1 MSTFYLSTSIPYV
14 NSSPHVGFALELVQ
28 ADALARHRR
37 LLGDEVWFQ
46 TGTDDNSL
54 KNVRAAADAGVATGE
69 LVARNSAR
77 FERLSTILD
86 VRHDTFVRTGSDPR
100 HEPAV
105 RALWQACRA
114 NGDLYRKSYSGLY
127 CVGCEQFYDDG
138 ELTGGFCP
146 EHGTVPE
153 LISEENWFF
162 RLSHY
167 EGRLLEL
174 IEDGTLKIVPEH
186 RRNEV
191 LSLVRTGLHDIS
203 VSRSSSRAGGWG
215 IPVPDDPSEVV
226 YVWFDALA
234 NYLSGLSFG
243 SAPEVFDRHWTEASE
258 RCHLIGK
265 GISKFHAI
273 YWPAI
278 LLSAGIALPTRL
290 LVHGYLTVDG
300 RKIGKSFGN
309 GIDPEPIVAQ
319 YGGPDA
325 LRYYLLR
332 HIRPFDDGDFSGE
345 RLRTAWN
352 GELADQVGNL
362 ASRVLA
368 LIEKQ
373 CGGIVPRLR
382 ENEFTRSTDQ
392 LQDAVLAAWGRY
404 EFHAAL
410 ALIVGHAGAANARLV
425 QRAPWTDAK
434 RLKDD
439 PAEEAVHLS
448 ARIEE
453 SLAEQVHALCVIG
466 RLLLP
471 FLPSSATAL
480 LAKFGHEAPKFYVG
494 ELASCGRRVDPG
506 SVLFPKR
513 QDKVAA

>member
-1 MSTFYLSTSIPYV
+1 MTRFYLSTSIPYV

-28 ADALARHRR
+28 ADALARHQR
-37 LLGDEVWFQ
+37 LLGNDVWLQ

-54 KNVRAAADAGVATGE
+54 KNVRAAAAEGVGTEE
-69 LVARNSAR
+69 LVARNSTR
-77 FERLSTILD
+77 FERLSAILD
-86 VRHDTFVRTGSDPR
+86 VQSDTFVRTGSDPR

-105 RALWQACRA
+105 HALWKACRA
-114 NGDLYRKSYSGLY
+114 SGDLYRKAYSGLY
-127 CVGCEQFYDDG
+127 CVGCEQFYDEG
-138 ELTGGFCP
+138 ELTDGCCP

-153 LISEENWFF
+153 PVTEENWFF
-162 RLSHY
+162 RLSRY
-167 EGRLLEL
+167 ERPLLDL
-174 IEDGTLKIVPEH
+174 IEGGTLEIIPEH
-186 RRNEV
+186 RRKEV
-191 LSLVRTGLHDIS
+191 LSLIRSGLHDIS

-234 NYLSGLSFG
+234 NYLSGVSFG
-243 SAPEVFDRHWTEASE
+243 TNPEVFDRHWTRSAT

-278 LLSAGIALPTRL
+278 LLSAGVALPTRL

-309 GIDPEPIVAQ
+309 GIDPEPVVAE
-319 YGGPDA
+319 YGTPDA

-332 HIRPFDDGDFSGE
+332 HIRPFDDGDFSE
-345 RLRTAWN
+345 ARLQTAWN
-352 GELADQVGNL
+352 GELADQIGNL

-368 LIEKQ
+368 LVKKQ
-373 CGGIVPRLR
+373 CDGFVPPLR

-392 LQDAVLAAWGRY
+392 LLDAVLAAWPRH

-410 ALIVGHAGAANARLV
+410 ALIVGHAASANARLV
-425 QRAPWTDAK
+425 QRAPWTDARK
-434 RLKDD
+434 LKD
-439 PAEEAVHLS
+439 EAGEAASYLS
-448 ARIEE
+448 GRIEE
-453 SLAEQVHALCVIG
+453 SLAEQVHALCAIG

-471 FLPSSATAL
+471 FLPSSAAAL
-480 LAKFGHEAPKFYVG
+480 LGKFGHGVPKFYDDVVV
-494 ELASCGRRVDPG
+494 SCGRQVDPG

-513 QDKVAA
+513 QSTVAA